1 MDISLEDFNA
11 LSAER
16 SSRDVKIA
24 RLEMQLASEQINHE
38 REVNNL
44 MTEVEFL
51 RNETAELRKKLDLMM
66 ADFENLRFENHW
78 MKQYILLSVE
88 KVQHF
93 FSHIRDFTLLSAI
106 KSFVLDM
113 LPSNATVEQVAYTRD
128 VLRLPVPEDTPRQMV
143 NVSGD
148 YVVEKRVEHAV
159 EYVET
164 GATGISFAER
174 RNEA

>member
-51 RNETAELRKKLDLMM
+51 RNEAAELRKMLNLMM

-78 MKQYILLSVE
+78 MKQYILISVDH
-88 KVQHF
+88 VRYFFQH
-93 FSHIRDFTLLSAI
+93 I
-106 KSFVLDM
+106 
-113 LPSNATVEQVAYTRD
+113 
-128 VLRLPVPEDTPRQMV
+128 
-143 NVSGD
+143 
-148 YVVEKRVEHAV
+148 YV
-159 EYVET
+159 
-164 GATGISFAER
+164 I
-174 RNEA
+174 

>member
-51 RNETAELRKKLDLMM
+51 RNEAAELRKKLDLMM

-78 MKQYILLSVE
+78 MKQYILISVDR
-88 KVQHF
+88 VRYF
-93 FSHIRDFTLLSAI
+93 FQHIRNIEVLSAI
-106 KSFVLDM
+106 KSFVLDV
-113 LPSNATVEQVAYTRD
+113 LPRGYYR
-128 VLRLPVPEDTPRQMV
+128 
-143 NVSGD
+143 
-148 YVVEKRVEHAV
+148 
-159 EYVET
+159 
-164 GATGISFAER
+164 
-174 RNEA
+174 